1 MPKTTPSSVQ
11 NSAYFAGTTVDVSA
25 NYSSS
30 SIVRCVRDNKNVEK
44 TYPYLT
50 NISGNPVIV
59 SYEKVNG
66 VEKGYVDVN
75 PMTTGTY
82 SYYRLGSPCVSLK
95 KIRYLTCREKVRQT
109 QTGVTFPPDSV

>member
-1 MPKTTPSSVQ
+1 MEWYLPARYHGLMGATAVMLGVKGIALNSRGHYWTSTVPKTTPSSVQ

-66 VEKGYVDVN
+66 VEKDMSMLI
-75 PMTTGTY
+75 P
-82 SYYRLGSPCVSLK
+82 
-95 KIRYLTCREKVRQT
+95 
-109 QTGVTFPPDSV
+109 